1 MKITSGVV
9 LPFDQKQYLFCYVG
23 CFEEIR
29 RLYYYLINRMRG
41 LVTKSTGSWY
51 TVLTDEGREVDCR
64 IKGIFRM
71 KGIVTTNPIA
81 VGDVVDF
88 DMEPEQETGVITA
101 LQQRKNYIIRKSVN
115 LSRQGHIIAANLDQA
130 MLVVTLASPRTS
142 LGFIDRF
149 LVTAEAYDI
158 PARLIFNK
166 LDLFSDEGLDV
177 LSDFVAIYEGIGYPC
192 YEVSAL
198 QGTNIE
204 QVNSVLRDKVTL
216 FSGHSGVGKSSL
228 INTLLPDLVLRT
240 SQVSDWSDKGTHTTT
255 FAEMFRLPGG
265 GFIIDTPG
273 IRELGVI
280 DIEKQEL
287 GHFFPE
293 MRARMHDCRF
303 NDCRHINEPG
313 CAIIKAVE
321 NGEIALSR
329 YESYLSIYHGN
340 ETRG

>member
-1 MKITSGVV
+1 M
-9 LPFDQKQYLFCYVG
+9 Q
-23 CFEEIR
+23 
-29 RLYYYLINRMRG
+29 G

-51 TVLTDEGREVDCR
+51 TVLTGEGVKVDCR
-64 IKGIFRM
+64 IKGKFRI

-81 VGDVVDF
+81 VGDEVDF
-88 DMEPEQETGVITA
+88 EMEPELETGVITS
-101 LQQRKNYIIRKSVN
+101 LHPRKNYIIRKAIN
-115 LSRQGHIIAANLDQA
+115 LSKQGQIIAANLDQA
-130 MLVVTLASPRTS
+130 LLVVTLASPRTS

-158 PARLIFNK
+158 PAKLVFNK
-166 LDLFSDEGLDV
+166 LDLFSNEGLEV
-177 LSDFVAIYEGIGYPC
+177 LAEYEAIYERIGYPC

-198 QGTNIE
+198 EGTNME
-204 QVNSVLRDKVTL
+204 QVRALLKDKVTL
-216 FSGHSGVGKSSL
+216 FSGHSGVGKSSI
-228 INTLLPDLVLRT
+228 INALLPDLDLRT
-240 SQVSDWSDKGTHTTT
+240 NQVSDWSDKGMHTTT
-255 FAEMFRLPGG
+255 FAEMFKLPQG

-293 MRARMHDCRF
+293 MRERMHDCRF

-313 CAIIKAVE
+313 CAIIKGVE
-321 NGEIALSR
+321 NGEIELSR
-329 YESYLSIYHGN
+329 YESYLSIYNGN